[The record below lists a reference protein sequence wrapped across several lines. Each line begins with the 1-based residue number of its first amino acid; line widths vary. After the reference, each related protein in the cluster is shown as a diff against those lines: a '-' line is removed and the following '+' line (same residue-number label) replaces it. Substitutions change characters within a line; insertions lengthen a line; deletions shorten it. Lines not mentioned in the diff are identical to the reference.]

1 MNLKCVKNHMI
12 YMDPKLPTWTYG
24 SQTPKKM
31 ACKLPSQQPRNCKNL
46 PSQGD
51 GGCVQGV
58 LPFECESR
66 FRFKRPWESRFYRW
80 IGGGGESFRDLQWT
94 TVRTS
99 GSPWPPLVKKR
110 VGLNKFHHFLYSIE
124 IYYHFCPNGSWLP
137 GVTFSIAR
145 QLRSHSNLLLTEVPF

>member
-1 MNLKCVKNHMI
+1 MNPKCVKTHMI

-24 SQTPKKM
+24 SQTQKKWP
-31 ACKLPSQQPRNCKNL
+31 ASCHRNSRTTAKIFLP
-46 PSQGD
+46 GD

-58 LPFECESR
+58 LPFEFESR
-66 FRFKRPWESRFYRW
+66 FRLKRPWESRFYRW
-80 IGGGGESFRDLQWT
+80 IGGGQGLGTSWT
-94 TVRTS
+94 TVSFWKSLATF
-99 GSPWPPLVKKR
+99 LKKR